1 VHSLVKIVITELQ
14 CTEWRISNSN
24 NDYSNQT
31 LGSTSW
37 KGISLSGAGNQVCG
51 LL

>member
-1 VHSLVKIVITELQ
+1 M
-14 CTEWRISNSN
+14 EWRISNSY

-37 KGISLSGAGNQVCG
+37 KRIPLSGAANQVCS